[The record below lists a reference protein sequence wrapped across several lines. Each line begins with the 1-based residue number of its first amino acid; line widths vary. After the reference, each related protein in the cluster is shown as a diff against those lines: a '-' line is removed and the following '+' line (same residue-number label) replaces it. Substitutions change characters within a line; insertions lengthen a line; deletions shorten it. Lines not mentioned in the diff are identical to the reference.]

1 MGRHT
6 CRPGVPG
13 RSRKGGRVPVC
24 HVTRRGLMM
33 GWWSNCQ
40 VPAAGL
46 LTHVHSTPL
55 MCVCVCAVDW
65 TPSRAAAPHRVQVQ
79 TSAVQCSAC
88 VPSRACLCLCLS
100 IPIQDRRTSD
110 ASSSRLRRLGG
121 RAGSGREYIDDT
133 PRRRS
138 SSIVITVAVS
148 GPCMHAAWH
157 MIECVASSVPSH
169 D

>member
-1 MGRHT
+1 LGRHT

-55 MCVCVCAVDW
+55 HSCVCVCVQW
-65 TPSRAAAPHRVQVQ
+65 TGRRRVQPHR
-79 TSAVQCSAC
+79 TGCRCRRLQCSAVRAC
-88 VPSRACLCLCLS
+88 HPGACLCLCLS

-110 ASSSRLRRLGG
+110 ASSSLFTPATTG
-121 RAGSGREYIDDT
+121 R
-133 PRRRS
+133 
-138 SSIVITVAVS
+138 
-148 GPCMHAAWH
+148 
-157 MIECVASSVPSH
+157 
-169 D
+169 

>member
-1 MGRHT
+1 LGRHT

-55 MCVCVCAVDW
+55 MCVCVCVQW
-65 TPSRAAAPHRVQVQ
+65 TGRRRVQPHR
-79 TSAVQCSAC
+79 TGCRCRRPQCSAVRAC
-88 VPSRACLCLCLS
+88 HPGPASASASPSPSRTEGQAMLRLHAC
-100 IPIQDRRTSD
+100 
-110 ASSSRLRRLGG
+110 
-121 RAGSGREYIDDT
+121 DDWE
-133 PRRRS
+133 
-138 SSIVITVAVS
+138 VGLVLVAN
-148 GPCMHAAWH
+148 
-157 MIECVASSVPSH
+157 I
-169 D
+169 